1 MRLPALIKEIS
12 ALLIFLSI
20 TTNSLSDESTKF
32 RLASELEKHFLR
44 QLGLQERPKIGNK
57 FIEIREDVIQEYF
70 AKTGIKIERTAK
82 VPSNE
87 ERGKD

>member
-1 MRLPALIKEIS
+1 MEMCCQIGNT
-12 ALLIFLSI
+12 F
-20 TTNSLSDESTKF
+20 
-32 RLASELEKHFLR
+32 
-44 QLGLQERPKIGNK
+44 PKIGNK

-70 AKTGIKIERTAK
+70 AKTGIKIEGTAK